1 MFKLKSLTILLVTPQ
16 ANKLRQVVRAKT
28 SNFIRKA
35 NRAGRWCISVP
46 KKCLAWVWML
56 GTFIKQRGSAK
67 EAKLEK
73 VTCLKCF
80 LVPARFGRGCVNFFS
95 AAIHW

>member
-73 VTCLKCF
+73 VTPDFSICTYGLLTWK
-80 LVPARFGRGCVNFFS
+80 LEAGRR
-95 AAIHW
+95 